1 MILRRL
7 QNILIPV
14 QCIFCG
20 VRCELHEEFVCDGC
34 LGDLPWQDE
43 LSDRDV
49 APLCKIAAPFVYAFP
64 LDVALKSLKFRRRLD
79 YVPGLGELLW
89 RAMRELP
96 PDIDALLPMPLHWR
110 RQAMRGFNQA
120 HELSRV
126 LRKKTKLP
134 IVRGVR
140 RTRPTPFQSGLNAAA
155 RKHNL
160 RGAFV
165 AALQIEAKHVL
176 IVDDVITTG
185 ESCRQLA
192 QILLDAGAGKVS
204 ALAVALSAAP
214 S

>member
-1 MILRRL
+1 MNLRQL

-34 LGDLPWQDE
+34 VNDLPWQDQ
-43 LSDRDV
+43 LSDTDV
-49 APLCKIAAPFVYAFP
+49 APLCTIAAPFAYVFP

-79 YVPGLGELLW
+79 YVPGLGEFLW

-96 PDIDALLPMPLHWR
+96 ADIDALLPMPLHWR
-110 RQAMRGFNQA
+110 RQAVRGFNQA

-126 LRKKTKLP
+126 LRKKTELP

-140 RTRPTPFQSGLNAAA
+140 RARPTPFQSGLNAAA

-165 AALQIEAKHVL
+165 AASPVAAKHIL
-176 IVDDVITTG
+176 IIDDVITTG

-192 QILLDAGAGKVS
+192 QVLLDAGAGKVS
-204 ALAVALSAAP
+204 ALAVARAGGL
-214 S
+214 